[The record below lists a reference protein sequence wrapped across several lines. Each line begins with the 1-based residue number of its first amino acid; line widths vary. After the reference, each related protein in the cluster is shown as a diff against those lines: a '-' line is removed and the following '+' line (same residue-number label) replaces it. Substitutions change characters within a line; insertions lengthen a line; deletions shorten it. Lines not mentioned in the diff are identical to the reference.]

1 MTDVPDARLLEQF
14 ARNGSEEAFAAL
26 VQRHI
31 ALVHSVALRHTANA
45 QHAQD
50 ITQAVF
56 VILARKA
63 GTLGRRTVLP
73 GWLYHTARLTAA
85 NLQRAETSRVRR
97 EQEAFMQSQLEESV
111 NDALWRELSPR
122 LDEAMA
128 GLGASERDALVLRY
142 FQNKSM
148 AEVGQFLGLAEN
160 TAQKR
165 VSRALEKLRTFF
177 TKRGVS
183 STTAILAG
191 AISANSVQAV
201 PVTLAKSVT
210 AVALTK
216 GAAASISTLAL
227 AKTTVIAL
235 TMKTKIIVATAI
247 IGTLILG
254 AGVCSVYVIWH
265 HKMARVTFASKPP
278 LAFANSAFKQDGDKD
293 GFFTVDLDTN
303 MLRTSTS
310 APAIHIKGPIGAAAS
325 GTLLNN
331 NRAFEN
337 SDNSA
342 STLCVVGPGS
352 PLLGQHICVTG
363 WLKTS
368 NVQHWA
374 SAFVLIPTKDVKSKG
389 WSRVDSMSDRP
400 IFGTTDWQPVKFVTD
415 VPNQPCAIYFGPDL
429 YGPGELWGDDFQIS
443 LADPDDPITDDRAWR
458 QSIINAQDYPM
469 TTDLANTHD
478 GSPPIC
484 FAYAG
489 PANASGKSW
498 TWFGHT
504 IHYPESERYAGHT
517 VRLSGWIKTENV
529 SNHVQP
535 QIRPLSGLMQRDSK
549 LLAKDSMVQDKSL
562 RGTLNWT
569 PFSLTCDIPK
579 NTGYIVTSF
588 IFWGSGKVW
597 IDTNSLELT
606 IVK

>member
-1 MTDVPDARLLEQF
+1 
-14 ARNGSEEAFAAL
+14 
-26 VQRHI
+26 
-31 ALVHSVALRHTANA
+31 
-45 QHAQD
+45 
-50 ITQAVF
+50 
-56 VILARKA
+56 
-63 GTLGRRTVLP
+63 
-73 GWLYHTARLTAA
+73 
-85 NLQRAETSRVRR
+85 
-97 EQEAFMQSQLEESV
+97 
-111 NDALWRELSPR
+111 
-122 LDEAMA
+122 MA
-128 GLGASERDALVLRY
+128 GLGTSERDALVLRY

-165 VSRALEKLRTFF
+165 VSRALEKLRAIFA
-177 TKRGVS
+177 KRGVS

-191 AISANSVQAV
+191 MISANSVQAV

-210 AVALTK
+210 AVALAK
-216 GAAASISTLAL
+216 GAAASITTLAL

-254 AGVCSVYVIWH
+254 AGVGSVYVIWH

-278 LAFANSAFKQDGDKD
+278 LTFANSAFKQDGDKD

-374 SAFVLIPTKDVKSKG
+374 SAFLLIATREARSKG

-400 IFGTTDWQPVKFVTD
+400 ILFTTDWQQVKFVTD
-415 VPNQPCAIYFGPDL
+415 VPNQPCVIYFGPDL
-429 YGPGELWGDDFQIS
+429 YGPGELWGDDFHIS
-443 LADPDDPITDDRAWR
+443 LADPEDPITDDRAWR
-458 QSIINAQDYPM
+458 QSFTSAHDYPM

-478 GSPPIC
+478 GNPSIC

-489 PANASGKSW
+489 PDNASARSFA
-498 TWFGHT
+498 WFGHT

-549 LLAKDSMVQDKSL
+549 LLAKDSMVQDKSI